1 MPTIINT
8 YPFESLAF
16 SFSGGAAG
24 GLGRVGASDRRA
36 VRTGEPP
43 AEATAGRS
51 TLADISRP
59 GGGDGAA
66 GQGVKGWGD
75 NSMAVEVTLFDYH
88 ELCIR

>member
-8 YPFESLAF
+8 YPFDSLAF

-59 GGGDGAA
+59 GGRWSGGAR
-66 GQGVKGWGD
+66 GEGVG
-75 NSMAVEVTLFDYH
+75 
-88 ELCIR
+88 